1 MAKIQLHIKMP
12 PANQRFNF
20 YKNSYKFAEK
30 YKIFNIKGPNLR
42 PFNKLVYL

>member
-1 MAKIQLHIKMP
+1 MAKIQLRIKIP

-30 YKIFNIKGPNLR
+30 YKILNTKGPNLR
-42 PFNKLVYL
+42 PFNKLDYL